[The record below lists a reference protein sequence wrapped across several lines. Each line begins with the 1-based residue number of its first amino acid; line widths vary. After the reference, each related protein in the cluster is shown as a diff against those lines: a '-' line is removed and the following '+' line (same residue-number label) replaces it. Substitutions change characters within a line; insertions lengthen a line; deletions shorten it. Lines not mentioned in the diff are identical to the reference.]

1 MKNRNQILSV
11 IIIPI
16 LIAIGCK
23 TEDKKFDATG
33 TFEADEVIVSAEMTG
48 KLLEFTLS
56 EGDTVSKGK
65 VIGRIDPLSI
75 ALQKEQVQASIGSLT
90 EKSNDAAPQV
100 AVFRQQQESQRGQI
114 RVQEQQLAV
123 LQKEQNRMANL
134 VKAEAATQ
142 KQLDDI
148 TGQIDV
154 LKRQI
159 EAAQTQISVLDRQI
173 AAQNSVVGIQ
183 NRGIMS
189 EKAPLQKRIAQLDD
203 QMKRTNIENPQ
214 RGTVLSVYAKAG
226 ELASM
231 GRALY
236 KVADLSTLT
245 LRAYMSG
252 SQLSQVK
259 INQSVKVMVDNGVK
273 EYKELK
279 GTVSWISDKA
289 EFTPKTIQTK
299 DERANLVYAM
309 KIKVP
314 NDGFLK
320 LGMYGEVLFQ

>member
-16 LIAIGCK
+16 LITIGCK
-23 TEDKKFDATG
+23 PEDKKFDATG

-65 VIGRIDPLSI
+65 IIGRIDPLSI

-148 TGQIDV
+148 TGQMDV

-259 INQSVKVMVDNGVK
+259 INQQVKVMVDNGVK

>member
-1 MKNRNQILSV
+1 MKNRNQIWKGAFLS
-11 IIIPI
+11 I

-48 KLLEFTLS
+48 KLLEFNIT

-65 VIGRIDPLSI
+65 IIGRIDPLSI
-75 ALQKEQVQASIGSLT
+75 ALQKEQIEASIGSLT

-100 AVFRQQQESQRGQI
+100 AVFKQQQESQRSQI

-148 TGQIDV
+148 TGQMDV

-159 EAAQTQISVLDRQI
+159 EAAQTQISVIDRQI
-173 AAQNSVVGIQ
+173 AAQSANVGIQ

-189 EKAPLQKRIAQLDD
+189 EKAPLQKRIAQLND
-203 QMKRTNIENPQ
+203 QIKRTNIENPQ
-214 RGTVLSVYAKAG
+214 GGTVLSVYAKSG
-226 ELASM
+226 ELAAM
-231 GRALY
+231 GKALY
-236 KVADLSTLT
+236 KIADMKTLI

-252 SQLSQVK
+252 SQLSQIK
-259 INQSVKVMVDNGVK
+259 INQTVKVMIDNGVK
-273 EYKELK
+273 EFKELK
-279 GTVSWISDKA
+279 GTVSWVSDKA

-314 NDGFLK
+314 NDGSLK

>member
-1 MKNRNQILSV
+1 MKNNSQILRGCLFLL
-11 IIIPI
+11 
-16 LIAIGCK
+16 LIAVSCK

-33 TFEADEVIVSAEMTG
+33 TFEADEIIVSAEMTG
-48 KLLEFTLS
+48 KLLAFNLS
-56 EGDTVSKGK
+56 EGDTVGKGK
-65 VIGRIDPLSI
+65 IVGRIDPLSI
-75 ALQKEQVQASIGSLT
+75 ALQKEQVEASIGSLT
-90 EKSNDAAPQV
+90 QKSNDASPQI
-100 AVFRQQQESQRGQI
+100 AVFRQQQETQQSQI
-114 RVQEQQLAV
+114 RVQEQQLTV
-123 LQKEQNRMANL
+123 LQKEQNRVSNL
-134 VKAEAATQ
+134 VKAEAATP

-148 TGQIDV
+148 NGQIDV

-159 EAAQTQISVLDRQI
+159 EAAQTQINVFERQI
-173 AAQNSVVGIQ
+173 AAQTANVGIQ

-214 RGTVLSVYAKAG
+214 AGTVLSVYAKAG
-226 ELASM
+226 ELASA

-236 KVADLSTLT
+236 KIADLSTLT

-259 INQSVKVMVDNGVK
+259 INQTVKILIDNGAK
-273 EYKELK
+273 DYKELR

-309 KIKVP
+309 KIKVR
-314 NDGFLK
+314 NDGYLK
-320 LGMYGEVLFQ
+320 LGMYGEVLFR